1 LIFLLLLTPG
11 MSCVCWIESSHCT
24 NEAPIIIYTVCLG
37 NGARLEGVVW
47 VQFRHG
53 FI

>member
-1 LIFLLLLTPG
+1 LIFLLLITPG
-11 MSCVCWIESSHCT
+11 MSCVCWIERSLCT
-24 NEAPIIIYTVCLG
+24 NEAPIIVYTVLG
-37 NGARLEGVVW
+37 NGATREDVIW